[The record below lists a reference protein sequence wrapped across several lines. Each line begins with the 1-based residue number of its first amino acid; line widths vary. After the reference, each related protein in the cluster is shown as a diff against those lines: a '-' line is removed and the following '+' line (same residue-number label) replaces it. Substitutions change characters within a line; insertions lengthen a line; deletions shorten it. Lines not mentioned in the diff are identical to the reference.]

1 MGSVESNLTHSTT
14 SFALTIEDINDN
26 APNFTYCPRSYN
38 GSVPENSKEVSIS
51 FNENIFVQD
60 IDQVSTYKWLVH

>member
-1 MGSVESNLTHSTT
+1 MGGVKSNITTSTT

-38 GSVPENSKEVSIS
+38 GSVPENSTEVSIS

-60 IDQVSTYKWLVH
+60 IDQVST